1 MAITDALKEI
11 TPTNGYINDLSDK
24 TTGHLT
30 DACVFRGRNIFGDND
45 PVPMVSILES
55 PNPPDGLPAPI
66 GAVVG
71 QYPLDLLVQG
81 FAQDDKEN
89 PTDPAHVL
97 MADVKQRLAKELV
110 RKRGNQRDPFGMG
123 VSTGNAN
130 IITDIKIG
138 HGLVRPP
145 DSLSAKAYFWLT
157 LSVGLAENV
166 ELPYA

>member
-1 MAITDALKEI
+1 MGITDALKEI
-11 TPTNGYINDLSDK
+11 TPANGYINDLSDK

-30 DACVFRGRNIFGDND
+30 DACVFRGRDLFGDND
-45 PVPMVSILES
+45 PVPMLSILES
-55 PNPPDGLPAPI
+55 PTPPEGLAAPM

-71 QYPLDLLVQG
+71 QYSLDLLVQG
-81 FAQDDKEN
+81 FAQDDKQN

-97 MADVKQRLAKELV
+97 MADVKQRLGKELS
-110 RKRGNQRDPFGMG
+110 RKRGNQHDPFGMG
-123 VSTGNAN
+123 VSTGTAN
-130 IITDIKIG
+130 IITSLKIG
-138 HGLVRPP
+138 PGLVRPP